1 MRSVEIRRIKK
12 SKATSIVFKIVEIDN
27 KFFVNIREYVKSNKF
42 TGFTKKGYIFETKHL
57 NSVINSL
64 NEIINFISGKDW
76 NKKFDEICD
85 TQMSSGKAGNETID
99 KIYRYLDNQVKEMPT
114 ESEIV
119 NWVKYC
125 YDFKHYELAVKI
137 FDCIDEQKFSDDEF
151 RKLKKIVE
159 ICRIKSE

>member
-1 MRSVEIRRIKK
+1 M
-12 SKATSIVFKIVEIDN
+12 
-27 KFFVNIREYVKSNKF
+27 REYVKTNKF
-42 TGFTKKGYIFETKHL
+42 IGFTKKGYIFEIKHL

-85 TQMSSGKAGNETID
+85 TQMSGGRAKNETID
-99 KIYRYLDNQVKEMPT
+99 KIYRYLDNQMKEMPT

-125 YDFKHYELAVKI
+125 YDFKHYKLAVKI
-137 FDCIDEQKFSDDEF
+137 FNCIDEQKFSEDDY

-159 ICRIKSE
+159 ICRLKLE